1 MFDYLHVGAE
11 THLGSGVISAF
22 VFPSTESAQ
31 ASCFDDCW
39 WYSSQERPT
48 KILTILPW
56 LLSCTDTYMYM
67 PKPTLVVKLNNFW
80 FPSGH
85 HCLLNSKSMVV
96 TCHVCQYWNEV

>member
-1 MFDYLHVGAE
+1 MFDYLGVE

-22 VFPSTESAQ
+22 VFPSTEIAQ

-48 KILTILPW
+48 KILTTLPW

-67 PKPTLVVKLNNFW
+67 LKPTLVAKL
-80 FPSGH
+80 
-85 HCLLNSKSMVV
+85 
-96 TCHVCQYWNEV
+96 